1 MRKERD
7 ASDYHRSNDSTSYHK
22 RNSHVALSYLKR
34 TLQSNVMLATCSHSH
49 NQQPFSRGPQEVQGP
64 MVETNKQIAL
74 SDACPTVQVSK
85 GEQVS
90 RLRGREE
97 RREQGEC

>member
-1 MRKERD
+1 
-7 ASDYHRSNDSTSYHK
+7 
-22 RNSHVALSYLKR
+22 
-34 TLQSNVMLATCSHSH
+34 
-49 NQQPFSRGPQEVQGP
+49 